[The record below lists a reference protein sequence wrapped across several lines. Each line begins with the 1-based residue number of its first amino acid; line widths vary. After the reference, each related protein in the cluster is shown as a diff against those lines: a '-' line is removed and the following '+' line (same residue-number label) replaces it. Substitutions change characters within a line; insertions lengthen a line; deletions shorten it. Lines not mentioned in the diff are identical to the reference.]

1 MTLPQLLTQ
10 VLLPIMLALMMFSMG
25 LSLTTKDFKRIAN
38 YPKAAFSGIL
48 MQLMLLPAIAWG
60 LILLLGIWVS
70 IPPLVTF
77 GILILAACPG
87 GATSN
92 VISHLAGGEGALS
105 ISMTAIVSLLIPFII
120 PVSLAYQ
127 LSWLGGEAISLQLP
141 IIKTIMQLLLVTVI
155 PVIIAMV
162 IRHRWSA
169 AVIKVEPVFR
179 KGSGLLFLILVLA
192 LMIAQW
198 EKIQQLG
205 WQVAGLCLALCL
217 TAMLASYLIAKLLGF
232 DGRTTKT
239 LSIEV
244 GIQNAGTGIFIAAV
258 LMNQPELAL
267 IPLTYGLVM
276 NIPAFVLIGLNYTQ
290 KKQAVVFQNVS

>member
-10 VLLPIMLALMMFSMG
+10 VLLPIMLALMMFAMG
-25 LSLTTKDFKRIAN
+25 LSLTSKDFKRIVK

-48 MQLMLLPAIAWG
+48 MQLLLLPIIAWG
-60 LILLLGIWVS
+60 LILLLGLWVS
-70 IPPLVTF
+70 IPPLVAL

-92 VISHLAGGEGALS
+92 VISYLAGGEGALS
-105 ISMTAIVSLLIPFII
+105 ISMTAFVSILMPFII

-127 LSWLGGEAISLQLP
+127 LSWLGGEVINVQLP
-141 IIKTIMQLLLVTVI
+141 MVKTIVQLLLVTVI
-155 PVIIAMV
+155 PVIIAMAL
-162 IRHRWSA
+162 RHRWSA
-169 AVIKVEPVFR
+169 VIIKVEPAFR
-179 KGSGLLFLILVLA
+179 KGSGLLFLILVLVLA
-192 LMIAQW
+192 ITQW

-217 TAMLASYLIAKLLGF
+217 IAMLASYLIAKLLGLDF
-232 DGRTTKT
+232 RTKKT

-244 GIQNAGTGIFIAAV
+244 GIQNAGTGIFIAAA
-258 LMNQPELAL
+258 LMNQQELAL

-276 NIPAFVLIGLNYTQ
+276 NLPALVLIGLNYTQ
-290 KKQAVVFQNVS
+290 KKQAVAFQNVS

>member
-1 MTLPQLLTQ
+1 MTLAQLLTQ
-10 VLLPIMLALMMFSMG
+10 VMLPIMLALMMFAMG
-25 LSLTTKDFKRIAN
+25 LSLSVLDFKRIAR
-38 YPKAAFSGIL
+38 YPKAVFSGVL
-48 MQLMLLPAIAWG
+48 MQLLLLPAIAWG
-60 LILLLGIWVS
+60 ILLLLGLWVA
-70 IPPLVTF
+70 IPPLVIL

-105 ISMTAIVSLLIPFII
+105 ISMTALVSLLIPFII

-127 LSWLGGEAISLQLP
+127 FSWLGEEAINVQLP
-141 IIKTIMQLLLVTVI
+141 IVKTIMQLLLVTVI
-155 PVIIAMV
+155 PVIIAMA

-169 AVIKVEPVFR
+169 AVIRVELAFR

-192 LMIAQW
+192 LMIVQW

-205 WQVAGLCLALCL
+205 WQVAGLCLVLCL
-217 TAMLASYLIAKLLGF
+217 VAMVTSYLIANLLGF
-232 DGRTTKT
+232 DLRTQKT

-276 NIPAFVLIGLNYTQ
+276 NIPAFVLIGLNYSQ
-290 KKQAVVFQNVS
+290 KKQAVALQNVS